1 MAAGIIVAGQ
11 PRFLPNI
18 VGYGDPGGGGNTLL
32 TDLLACWKFDE
43 SGGTTAADS
52 TGRGNTLTLAGTPT
66 PTFVPGLINNC
77 IDFAGAS
84 ATEVAARANPTGGDL
99 DLVGKSFTF
108 VFWFKINT
116 FVVGRQILGRDTGGA
131 GGRQYSVQLAGTNTL
146 NIRVFDGTNAVGT
159 VNLTYT
165 NGAWQMLTWGVDL
178 TAGGA
183 FGQMFA
189 SVNNGA
195 RSTNNLTAAIGA
207 VTTDFRVGRGGGASS
222 IDCNV
227 DAAAFW
233 GRALSVAEETRLYNG
248 GAGRYPI

>member
-18 VGYGDPGGGGNTLL
+18 LGYGDPGGGNSLAA
-32 TDLLACWKFDE
+32 DLVAYWKFDE

-66 PTFVPGLINNC
+66 PTFVPGLIENA
-77 IDFAGAS
+77 IDFTGGS
-84 ATEVAARANPTGGDL
+84 ITEVAARANPTGADL
-99 DLVGKSFTF
+99 DVVGQTFTF

-116 FVVGRQILGRDTGGA
+116 FAVGRQILGRDTGGA

-159 VNLTYT
+159 VNLLYT
-165 NGAWQMLTWGVDL
+165 NGVWQMCCFGVDL
-178 TAGGA
+178 MSGGA
-183 FGQMFA
+183 FGQMHGSINA
-189 SVNNGA
+189 GA
-195 RSTNNLTAAIGA
+195 RTTNNLTAAIGA
-207 VTTDFRVGRGGGASS
+207 VTTDFRIGRSGAAVS
-222 IDCNV
+222 IDSNM
-227 DAAAFW
+227 DATGLW
-233 GRALSVAEETRLYNG
+233 KRHLSQADDVALYNG